1 MSGISALH
9 IECVA
14 TLQNKLKQSDL
25 SVRTERASCHEIFRV
40 AAAAAAAAA
49 AAGLCEVHTGI
60 FRVL

>member
-49 AAGLCEVHTGI
+49 AGLCEVHTGI